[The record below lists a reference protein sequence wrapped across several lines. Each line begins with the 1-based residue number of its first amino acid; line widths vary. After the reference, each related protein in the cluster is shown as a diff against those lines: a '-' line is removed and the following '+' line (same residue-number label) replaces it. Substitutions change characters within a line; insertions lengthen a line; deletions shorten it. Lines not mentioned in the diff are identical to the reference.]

1 MTCNLSLRH
10 TSPHNSLSS
19 PKIDNELLD
28 DLEELRE
35 LWANV
40 QANKAAKER
49 LKKEPPPLVSTPPP
63 PQQRK
68 TPTRSTRT
76 TADVFADDSA
86 DNSFL
91 IQCTQAAETEHFKQ
105 PGSVGHQKKSKES
118 PAAAAALAEFDEDEE
133 FDFMLSQMPMDSPKA
148 AGGVKGGILK
158 AVTPKAS
165 AVTSAS
171 WRRAHSSPE
180 AATTSRALV
189 NNCKL
194 KQRHQTES
202 SVSGFNKL
210 EAERRKME
218 AIERRESKKRA
229 AAAAAAAAVTAA
241 SKQSAPV
248 ETTVV
253 IPPTQKPGKVWS
265 KEENERKRQEALRK
279 RQQSQAR
286 KAISKRK

>member
-1 MTCNLSLRH
+1 M
-10 TSPHNSLSS
+10 
-19 PKIDNELLD
+19 
-28 DLEELRE
+28 
-35 LWANV
+35 WANV
-40 QANKAAKER
+40 QANKAAKDK
-49 LKKEPPPLVSTPPP
+49 LKTEPPPLVSTPPP

-68 TPTRSTRT
+68 TPTRLTRT
-76 TADVFADDSA
+76 TADMFADDSA

-91 IQCTQAAETEHFKQ
+91 IQCTQAAESDHFKQ
-105 PGSVGHQKKSKES
+105 PGSVGHQKTSKEP

-133 FDFMLSQMPMDSPKA
+133 FDLMLSQMPMDSPKA
-148 AGGVKGGILK
+148 AAGVKGGISK

-189 NNCKL
+189 YNCKL

-218 AIERRESKKRA
+218 AIKRRENKKSA
-229 AAAAAAAAVTAA
+229 AAAAASAAVTTS
-241 SKQSAPV
+241 SKQVAPV
-248 ETTVV
+248 ETTIV
-253 IPPTQKPGKVWS
+253 IPPTQKAGKVWS

-286 KAISKRK
+286 KAISERK